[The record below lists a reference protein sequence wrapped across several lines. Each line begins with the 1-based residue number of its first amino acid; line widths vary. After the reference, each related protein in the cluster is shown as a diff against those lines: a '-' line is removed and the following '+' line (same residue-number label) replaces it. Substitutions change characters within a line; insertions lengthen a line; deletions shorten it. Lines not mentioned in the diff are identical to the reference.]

1 MPREGTE
8 TVYTILFILMIPLF
22 GNKMPREGTETK
34 KILEAKRAEI
44 AFGNK
49 MPREGTETLREF
61 LLVVFFFIWK

>member
-8 TVYTILFILMIPLF
+8 TRKNRLSQLQCNLLF

-49 MPREGTETLREF
+49 MPREGTETF
-61 LLVVFFFIWK
+61 LP

>member
-1 MPREGTE
+1 
-8 TVYTILFILMIPLF
+8 
-22 GNKMPREGTETK
+22 MPREGTETK